1 MNDDPMTDNEFEEE
15 NYLPDISFTENSSD
29 FILLRRFTAHEYLNR
44 YGFDDGDRILQEEK
58 SICKLEAEK
67 LANLLKG
74 HVGIL
79 EPHVIETGHNP
90 YYVSFYHPV
99 KDKWI
104 CYHDMSEKDRRR
116 LDQILDKQ
124 IPG

>member
-1 MNDDPMTDNEFEEE
+1 MNDAPMTDNEFEEE
-15 NYLPDISFTENSSD
+15 SYLPDMSLTEDGSD
-29 FILLRRFTAHEYLNR
+29 VILLGRFTVHEYLNR
-44 YGFDDGDRILQEEK
+44 YGFDDGCRILKEEK
-58 SICKLEAEK
+58 DICKLEAEK
-67 LANLLKG
+67 LVNLLKG

-104 CYHDMSEKDRRR
+104 CYNDMSEKDRRR
-116 LDQILDKQ
+116 LDQILEKQ
-124 IPG
+124 ITG

>member
-1 MNDDPMTDNEFEEE
+1 MNDAPMTDNEFEEE
-15 NYLPDISFTENSSD
+15 SYLPDISPTEDSSD
-29 FILLRRFTAHEYLNR
+29 FILLGRFTAHEYLNK
-44 YGFDDGDRILQEEK
+44 YGFDDGARVLQEEK

-67 LANLLKG
+67 LANLLEG

-90 YYVSFYHPV
+90 YYVSFYNPA

-104 CYHDMSEKDRRR
+104 CYNDMSEKDRRR

-124 IPG
+124 IPR